1 MSHVLLVNPRK
12 RGAKKR
18 AAKRKMPAG
27 LAAYHA
33 KKRRAKKST
42 AKRAAPIFS
51 NPSPARSKR
60 RKSGASIFSAMKKRR
75 KNPAMRL
82 PSLGGIKAQAITA
95 ATGAAGAIV
104 VDTAFSKLPL
114 PAMLKTGVGRHAS
127 KAALAVALGIVGK
140 KVLPK
145 HAAAASLGAL
155 TVVLYGAGR
164 DLLTRAGMGGQ
175 LGEYLGEYLA
185 GDELAGD
192 DLGEYL
198 AGDLDGIDGD
208 MDALGYYNAALPL
221 DGLEPSRAFNTANV

>member
-12 RGAKKR
+12 RR
-18 AAKRKMPAG
+18 AAKKKKTYAAKAASPRRRKK
-27 LAAYHA
+27 A
-33 KKRRAKKST
+33 K
-42 AKRAAPIFS
+42 AKRAAPAIFS

-60 RKSGASIFSAMKKRR
+60 RKSGAAIFSAMKKRR
-75 KNPAMRL
+75 KNPAMRM

-155 TVVLYGAGR
+155 TVVMYSAGR